1 MIFGHNSSR
10 FFRIQDPDP
19 QHFSK
24 DMVRRLMNS
33 AKEARAFDGNN
44 YVPGV
49 VGLNNIKEGPRLL
62 RKPILLFIY
71 LLKVYK
77 FSELLN

>member
-1 MIFGHNSSR
+1 
-10 FFRIQDPDP
+10 
-19 QHFSK
+19 
-24 DMVRRLMNS
+24 MNS

-49 VGLNNIKEGPRLL
+49 VGLNNIKAGLRLL
-62 RKPILLFIY
+62 RKPIFLFIY

-77 FSELLN
+77 FSEKKMIIISF

>member
-1 MIFGHNSSR
+1 MGKIEIFEWFSDIIAAV

-49 VGLNNIKEGPRLL
+49 VGLNNIKEGLRLL
-62 RKPILLFIY
+62 RKPIFLFIF
-71 LLKVYK
+71 LLKV
-77 FSELLN
+77 